1 MILRFSVSDFRSFG
15 EEETLSLLA
24 GTRVSDHQSHLVAV
38 DGVGANILRTAVIY
52 GANGAGKS
60 NLYHAMKFLH
70 DLATSDISKDGH
82 ILYPQFAFGTLE
94 KKGTMLRVLF
104 AACGG
109 VYSYEVGLQDGLVVH
124 ERSAKYVAESLEVLF
139 ERTYDKSTDE
149 TSVSIGRK
157 FVDLMPEKVRAL
169 AVVGVP
175 KTRTFL
181 SNISEN
187 IQPAHRGEDFAAI
200 MEWFEQLIFIAPNAE
215 FGGNLVDEYSKTEFH
230 DFAKT
235 VLEAAAG
242 VSDLRIDSYDMD
254 ESGVRQMMSK
264 DNVDAS
270 LDVLHH
276 NLPVLVNSP
285 SGHRA
290 MIVRN
295 AENLY
300 RMDVLRAVHRLE
312 GGHEGILGVGDE
324 SDGTKR
330 MLDLLPAFFAVKTH
344 ARVCIVD
351 EMDRSIHSLLMRS
364 FLRMF
369 LDGEGK
375 GQLIF
380 TTHENSLLDVDI
392 FRRDEIWFAEKD
404 TKGMTRLYSLND
416 YRPRTLRTVRD
427 YYLQGRYGA
436 IPSEFGFGSVA
447 HASNSEESPR

>member
-24 GTRVSDHQSHLVAV
+24 GTRASDHQSHLVAI
-38 DGVGANILRTAVIY
+38 DGVDANVLRTAVIY

-60 NLYHAMKFLH
+60 NLYRAMKILR
-70 DLATSDISKDGH
+70 DLATSDVSKDGY
-82 ILYPQFAFGTLE
+82 ILYPQFAFGTLA
-94 KKGTMLRVLF
+94 KKGTTLRVVF
-104 AACGG
+104 ATDGG
-109 VYSYEVGLQDGLVVH
+109 VYSYEVGLQDGQVVH
-124 ERSAKYVAESLEVLF
+124 ERAAKYVGGALEVLF
-139 ERTYDKSTDE
+139 ERTYDNSMDE
-149 TSVSIGRK
+149 TSVSIGSK

-169 AVVGVP
+169 AVVGVS

-187 IQPAHRGEDFAAI
+187 IQLAHRGQDVAAI
-200 MEWFEQLIFIAPNAE
+200 IKWFEQLIFIAPNAE
-215 FGGNLVDEYSKTEFH
+215 FGGNLVDEYSKEEFH

-254 ESGVRQMMSK
+254 ESGVRKMMSK
-264 DNVDAS
+264 DDADAS

-276 NLPVLVNSP
+276 NLPVSVNSP

-295 AENLY
+295 ADNRY
-300 RMDVLRAVHRLE
+300 RMNILRAVHRLE
-312 GGHEGILGVGDE
+312 GDHEGILGIGDE

-330 MLDLLPAFFAVKTH
+330 MVDLLPAFFAVKTR
-344 ARVCIVD
+344 ACVCIVD

-364 FLRMF
+364 FLRLF
-369 LDGEGK
+369 LGDSGK

-416 YRPRTLRTVRD
+416 YRPRTRRTVRD

-436 IPSEFGFGSVA
+436 IPSEFGFGSA
-447 HASNSEESPR
+447 ARSDNAEETLR